1 MMSIFNALGLAAVLC
16 CWKSPDDLAWVESRI
31 QELQPKAS
39 EKKFDEIGWVLEV
52 REAERLAKAQNRA
65 VFIFTHDGRMA
76 SGRC

>member
-1 MMSIFNALGLAAVLC
+1 MSISKALGVAAILC
-16 CWKSPDDLAWVESRI
+16 CWRSQDDLAWVESRI

-39 EKKFDEIGWVLEV
+39 EKKFDQIGWVREV
-52 REAERLAKAQNRA
+52 REAERLAKEHNRA